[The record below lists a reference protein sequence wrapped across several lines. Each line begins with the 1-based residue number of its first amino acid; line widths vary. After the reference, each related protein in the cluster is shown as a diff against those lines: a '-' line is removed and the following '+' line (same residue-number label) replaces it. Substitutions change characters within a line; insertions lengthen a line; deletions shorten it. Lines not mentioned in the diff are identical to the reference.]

1 MKFSIFTQI
10 TKPVKYQKKGLKNK
24 RLFPIHNRQKIL
36 FTPFYTKKR
45 VVESG
50 KCNILW
56 DMTIQCDHVIEARRP
71 DIVVVEKENNKA
83 IIVDITSS

>member
-1 MKFSIFTQI
+1 M
-10 TKPVKYQKKGLKNK
+10 KNK

-83 IIVDITSS
+83 IIVDITSSRDQRVYEKEGEKIENIRT